1 MQLKAQ
7 YEISSFMN
15 DGIPGIILTGTRMTN
30 DADALQVKVT
40 DIVEAAEAEDLL
52 VDSRNLLIPP

>member
-1 MQLKAQ
+1 
-7 YEISSFMN
+7 MN